1 MADEVVNKQIE
12 AVEAKIAKVEDEID
26 EVKGQ
31 LKLVA
36 QLEDPVLSEAK
47 LTILAEREKGLRTK
61 EHDLRE
67 EKKQLREK
75 EKLLMAKQQ
84 QGAGC
89 RSLPATIL
97 CARTLVACLLSCH
110 AL

>member
-36 QLEDPVLSEAK
+36 QLEDPVLREVRR
-47 LTILAEREKGLRTK
+47 AELLEEKKQLRT
-61 EHDLRE
+61 EVHDLRE
-67 EKKQLREK
+67 KEKQLREK

-89 RSLPATIL
+89 RSCPATIL
-97 CARTLVACLLSCH
+97 CARTPVACFLSCH
-110 AL
+110 VP

>member
-1 MADEVVNKQIE
+1 MADEVNKQIE

-84 QGAGC
+84 QGAGWPPQGTPKWP
-89 RSLPATIL
+89 RSSAH
-97 CARTLVACLLSCH
+97 R
-110 AL
+110 